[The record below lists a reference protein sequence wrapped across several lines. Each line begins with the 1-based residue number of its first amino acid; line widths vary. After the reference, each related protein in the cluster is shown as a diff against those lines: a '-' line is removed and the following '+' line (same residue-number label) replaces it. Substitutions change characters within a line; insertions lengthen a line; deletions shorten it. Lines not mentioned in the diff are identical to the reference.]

1 MRGDRVLVIDDS
13 KVMVARIAHEL
24 QAGGYDVITAEN
36 GYRGID
42 SAIQNRPALI
52 ICDYT
57 LPGMTGD
64 RILEKL
70 KSDPATQAIPV
81 IVYSSQADENVVDA
95 CTKAGASAHL
105 QKTGDYA
112 ALIRKIRDLL
122 GEGDFEVEF

>member
-1 MRGDRVLVIDDS
+1 
-13 KVMVARIAHEL
+13 MVARITHEL
-24 QAGGYDVITAEN
+24 QAVGYEVISAEN

-42 SAIQNRPALI
+42 SALQNRPALI
-52 ICDYT
+52 VCDYT

-64 RILEKL
+64 RITEKL
-70 KSDPATQAIPV
+70 KSDPATEAIPV
-81 IVYSSQADENVVDA
+81 IIYSSQADQAVVES
-95 CTKAGASAHL
+95 CRNAGASAQL